1 MGNAFQ
7 KADGTDAFAQKLGTS
22 NAALSQA
29 QKGVKN
35 GTGTL
40 DGVMNGLTQ
49 MKADYVEFGN
59 KTVKENAST
68 INKVA

>member
-1 MGNAFQ
+1 M
-7 KADGTDAFAQKLGTS
+7 K
-22 NAALSQA
+22 QA
-29 QKGVKN
+29 QNGVKK

-40 DGVMNGLTQ
+40 DGIMNGLTQ